1 MVKKAEAR
9 KNRVE
14 KSAQEARDSFSDC
27 LESVAYKGERIVVTR
42 FGKPLAA
49 IVSVSD
55 LDAIEAA

>member
-27 LESVAYKGERIVVTR
+27 LEMVAYKGERILVTR